1 MSRGTWT
8 ARGFEVLDMG
18 GPDELT
24 PKVVRALLPLVFRAV
39 LAKSTSRGWG
49 WALVVAHVEMRLL
62 AKDERGLTLSVCA
75 CAG

>member
-1 MSRGTWT
+1 
-8 ARGFEVLDMG
+8 MG

-24 PKVVRALLPLVFRAV
+24 PKVVRTLCASGVQSCAV
-39 LAKSTSRGWG
+39 LAKSTSRGWGWG
-49 WALVVAHVEMRLL
+49 WALVVAHVEMRRL